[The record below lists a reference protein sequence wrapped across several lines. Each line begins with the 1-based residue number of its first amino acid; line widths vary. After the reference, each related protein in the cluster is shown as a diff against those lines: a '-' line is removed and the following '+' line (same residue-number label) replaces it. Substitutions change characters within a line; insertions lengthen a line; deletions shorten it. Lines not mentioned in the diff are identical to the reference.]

1 MNELSK
7 ADTLEVL
14 KNIKREF
21 EKECELAYD
30 SFSLFPNKEDVLRWD
45 ILSAYVAAMET
56 AVECVEK
63 NLEDK
68 E

>member
-30 SFSLFPNKEDVLRWD
+30 SFSLFPNEEDELRWD
-45 ILSAYVAAMET
+45 TLSAYVTAMET
-56 AVECVEK
+56 AIRCVE
-63 NLEDK
+63 ERM
-68 E
+68 EE